1 MPTYLNI
8 LREASTISIYVL
20 FFIVLLF
27 RITKGKIQDNEL
39 RLFANLWLPIAVIAQ
54 ILMTFIRKH
63 YGISNIPVANAFIM
77 VEFPIL
83 SFIMLRIR
91 KREKNININ
100 YKVWVYVILGC
111 FIIHYFEDFN
121 SIQKGALLYT
131 IVIYFQLTVSFIS
144 IEDFDSEDKNKFYND
159 PLLLLNAGVFL
170 KAFGYS
176 FFLIYNIDYK
186 FPLGVYSL
194 VNLGVQLLFAATIIS
209 YYKMEK
215 EL

>member
-27 RITKGKIQDNEL
+27 RITKGKIQDSEL
-39 RLFANLWLPIAVIAQ
+39 RLFVNLWLPIAVIAQ

-91 KREKNININ
+91 KRK
-100 YKVWVYVILGC
+100 K
-111 FIIHYFEDFN
+111 
-121 SIQKGALLYT
+121 T
-131 IVIYFQLTVSFIS
+131 
-144 IEDFDSEDKNKFYND
+144 
-159 PLLLLNAGVFL
+159 
-170 KAFGYS
+170 
-176 FFLIYNIDYK
+176 
-186 FPLGVYSL
+186 
-194 VNLGVQLLFAATIIS
+194 
-209 YYKMEK
+209 
-215 EL
+215 